1 MLGGS
6 TATLLT
12 DLRGS
17 RFRVAEVDVRED
29 DLAATLRESLGDC
42 SPDPGR
48 RAGHY
53 CDPTVECA
61 KTVCHLSPLAA

>member
-1 MLGGS
+1 MPGGS
-6 TATLLT
+6 ATALLT

-17 RFRVAEVDVRED
+17 RFRVGEVDVRED
-29 DLAATLRESLGDC
+29 DLAATLRKSFGDC

-53 CDPTVECA
+53 CSERNA
-61 KTVCHLSPLAA
+61 SPGFSSSHNT